1 MNLRDYRVGILTEKK
16 DKVENEDSKMKEVED
31 RLLRLQ
37 AEFENFRK
45 RNAKEQEM
53 LAESSNAELL
63 SKLLPVVDEMEI
75 AVKHTKDD
83 GVKMVYMNLM
93 STLGKQGLEEMDTL
107 GKSFDPYYHD
117 ALKQDDGDEGKVLEI
132 VQKGY
137 LFKGKV
143 LRHAKVIVGN
153 GNGKVSK
160 NEGD

>member
-1 MNLRDYRVGILTEKK
+1 MNFRVGILTEKK
-16 DKVENEDSKMKEVED
+16 EESQKEDSKMKELED

-37 AEFENFRK
+37 AEFENFKK

-53 LAESSNAELL
+53 LADNSNAELL
-63 SKLLPVVDEMEI
+63 SKLLPVVDELEL
-75 AVKHTKDD
+75 AVEHSKDD

-93 STLGKQGLEEMDTL
+93 STLNKQGLEEMDTL
-107 GKSFDPYYHD
+107 GKQFDPYYHD
-117 ALKQDDGDEGKVLEI
+117 ALKQEDGEEGKILEI

-153 GNGKVSK
+153 GNANK
-160 NEGD
+160 NTKEGDGK

>member
-1 MNLRDYRVGILTEKK
+1 MGEEKK
-16 DKVENEDSKMKEVED
+16 AENGDSKMKELED

-45 RNAKEQEM
+45 RNAKEQDG
-53 LAESSNAELL
+53 LADRANAELL

-93 STLGKQGLEEMDTL
+93 STLGKQGLEEMDSL
-107 GKSFDPYYHD
+107 GKAFDPYYHD
-117 ALKQDDGDEGKVLEI
+117 ALKQEDGDEGKILEI

-153 GNGKVSK
+153 GKGER
-160 NEGD
+160 NETNDQ

>member
-1 MNLRDYRVGILTEKK
+1 MGEEKK
-16 DKVENEDSKMKEVED
+16 AENGDSKMKELED

-45 RNAKEQEM
+45 RNAKEQDG
-53 LAESSNAELL
+53 LADRANAELL
-63 SKLLPVVDEMEI
+63 SKLLPVVDEMEV

-117 ALKQDDGDEGKVLEI
+117 ALKQEDGDEGKILEI
-132 VQKGY
+132 IQKGY

-153 GNGKVSK
+153 GKGERNETNDQSK
-160 NEGD
+160 NDNKP

>member
-1 MNLRDYRVGILTEKK
+1 
-16 DKVENEDSKMKEVED
+16 MKELEA

-45 RNAKEQEM
+45 RNAKEQDG
-53 LAESSNAELL
+53 LADRANAELL
-63 SKLLPVVDEMEI
+63 SKLLPVVDEMKL
-75 AVKHTKDD
+75 AVEHSKDD

-93 STLGKQGLEEMDTL
+93 STLGKQGLEEMDSL
-107 GKSFDPYYHD
+107 GKQFDPYYHD
-117 ALKQDDGDEGKVLEI
+117 ALKQENGEEGKILEI

-153 GNGKVSK
+153 GNKESHDNAKKESK
-160 NEGD
+160 EEKGDEK

>member
-1 MNLRDYRVGILTEKK
+1 MKEEKK
-16 DKVENEDSKMKEVED
+16 VEKEDSKMNELED

-45 RNAKEQEM
+45 RNAKEQDG
-53 LAESSNAELL
+53 LAEKANAELL
-63 SKLLPVVDEMEI
+63 LKLLPVVDELEL
-75 AVKHTKDD
+75 AVGHSKDD

-117 ALKQDDGDEGKVLEI
+117 ALKQEDGEEGKILEI

-153 GNGKVSK
+153 GNTEKK
-160 NEGD
+160 EER

>member
-1 MNLRDYRVGILTEKK
+1 MKEEIEKEE
-16 DKVENEDSKMKEVED
+16 DKVKELED

-37 AEFENFRK
+37 AEFDNFRK

-53 LAESSNAELL
+53 LADSSNAELL
-63 SKLLPVVDEMEI
+63 SKLLPVVDELEL
-75 AVKHTKDD
+75 AVNHSKDD

-117 ALKQDDGDEGKVLEI
+117 ALKQEDGEEGKVLEI

-153 GNGKVSK
+153 GNNAK
-160 NEGD
+160 NKGDEK

>member
-1 MNLRDYRVGILTEKK
+1 MSEL
-16 DKVENEDSKMKEVED
+16 ED

-45 RNAKEQEM
+45 RNAKEQDG
-53 LAESSNAELL
+53 LAEKANAGLL
-63 SKLLPVVDEMEI
+63 LKLLPVVDELEL
-75 AVKHTKDD
+75 AVNHSKDD

-93 STLGKQGLEEMDTL
+93 STLGKQGLEEMDSL
-107 GKSFDPYYHD
+107 GKQFDPYYHD
-117 ALKQDDGDEGKVLEI
+117 ALKQEEGEEGKILEI

-143 LRHAKVIVGN
+143 LRHAKVVVGN
-153 GNGKVSK
+153 GNNADK

>member
-1 MNLRDYRVGILTEKK
+1 VKEKEK
-16 DKVENEDSKMKEVED
+16 SDKMEELED

-53 LAESSNAELL
+53 LAENSNAELL
-63 SKLLPVVDEMEI
+63 SKLLPVVDELGL
-75 AVKHTKDD
+75 AVEHSKDD

-93 STLGKQGLEEMDTL
+93 STLGKQGLEEMDSL
-107 GKSFDPYYHD
+107 GKQFDPYYHD
-117 ALKQDDGDEGKVLEI
+117 ALKQEVGEEGKILEI

-143 LRHAKVIVGN
+143 LRHAKVVVGN
-153 GNGKVSK
+153 GNADKNTK
-160 NEGD
+160 NEGDGK

>member
-1 MNLRDYRVGILTEKK
+1 MTEKK
-16 DKVENEDSKMKEVED
+16 DKMKEVED

-53 LAESSNAELL
+53 LADSSNAELL
-63 SKLLPVVDEMEI
+63 SKLLPVVDELEL
-75 AVKHTKDD
+75 AVNHSKDD

-93 STLGKQGLEEMDTL
+93 STLGKQGLEEMDSL
-107 GKSFDPYYHD
+107 GKQFDPYYHD
-117 ALKQDDGDEGKVLEI
+117 ALKQENGDEGKILEI

-153 GNGKVSK
+153 GNTK
-160 NEGD
+160 NEGDEK

>member
-1 MNLRDYRVGILTEKK
+1 MTEEEKA
-16 DKVENEDSKMKEVED
+16 ENEDSKMKELED

-45 RNAKEQEM
+45 RNAKEQDG
-53 LAESSNAELL
+53 LADRANAELL

-107 GKSFDPYYHD
+107 GKAFDPYYHD
-117 ALKQDDGDEGKVLEI
+117 ALKQEEGEEGKVLEI

-153 GNGKVSK
+153 GNNANK
-160 NEGD
+160 NKEKKGDEI

>member
-1 MNLRDYRVGILTEKK
+1 MNLRDYRVGKLKEEKK
-16 DKVENEDSKMKEVED
+16 VEKEDSKINELED

-37 AEFENFRK
+37 AEFDNFRK

-53 LAESSNAELL
+53 LAGNANAELL
-63 SKLLPVVDEMEI
+63 SRLLPVVDELEL
-75 AVKHTKDD
+75 AVNHSKDD

-93 STLGKQGLEEMDTL
+93 STLGKQGLEEMDSL
-107 GKSFDPYYHD
+107 GKQFDPYYHD
-117 ALKQDDGDEGKVLEI
+117 ALKQEDGDEGKILEI

-137 LFKGKV
+137 LFKGNV

-153 GNGKVSK
+153 GNVSK

>member
-1 MNLRDYRVGILTEKK
+1 MGEEKK
-16 DKVENEDSKMKEVED
+16 AENGDSKMKELED

-45 RNAKEQEM
+45 RNAKEQDG
-53 LAESSNAELL
+53 LADRANAELL

-117 ALKQDDGDEGKVLEI
+117 ALKQEDGDEGKILEI

-153 GNGKVSK
+153 GKGER
-160 NEGD
+160 NETNDQ

>member
-1 MNLRDYRVGILTEKK
+1 MGDEEKA
-16 DKVENEDSKMKEVED
+16 ENEDSKMKELED

-37 AEFENFRK
+37 AEFDNFRK
-45 RNAKEQEM
+45 RNAKEQDG
-53 LAESSNAELL
+53 LADRANAELL

-93 STLGKQGLEEMDTL
+93 STLGKQGLEEMDSL
-107 GKSFDPYYHD
+107 GKAFDPYYHD
-117 ALKQDDGDEGKVLEI
+117 ALKQEDGEEGKILEI

-153 GNGKVSK
+153 GKGER
-160 NEGD
+160 NETNDQ

>member
-1 MNLRDYRVGILTEKK
+1 MTEEEKA
-16 DKVENEDSKMKEVED
+16 ENEDSKMKELED

-45 RNAKEQEM
+45 RNAKEQDG
-53 LAESSNAELL
+53 LADRANAELL

-107 GKSFDPYYHD
+107 GKAFDPYYHD
-117 ALKQDDGDEGKVLEI
+117 ALKQEEGEEGKVLEI

-143 LRHAKVIVGN
+143 LRHTKVIVGN
-153 GNGKVSK
+153 GNKESHDNAK
-160 NEGD
+160 KENKEGDEI